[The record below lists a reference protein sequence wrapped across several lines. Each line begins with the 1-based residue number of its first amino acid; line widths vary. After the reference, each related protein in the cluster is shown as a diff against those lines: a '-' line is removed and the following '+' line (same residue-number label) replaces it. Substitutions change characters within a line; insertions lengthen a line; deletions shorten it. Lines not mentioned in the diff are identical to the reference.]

1 MGSSRRH
8 LGAEGKGGASDVS
21 GCGMGRL
28 ARHDSVPLCQGRAP
42 LQDLGKGE
50 VSEWLKKRKDDTK
63 GATEG
68 QKNT

>member
-1 MGSSRRH
+1 
-8 LGAEGKGGASDVS
+8 
-21 GCGMGRL
+21 MGRL